1 MLKSPVTLR
10 ERAARFRY
18 LASGVPDARDAEQLA
33 VFAEEL
39 EAQARRL
46 EENIR
51 ATRTHGA
58 ISRQLLGELK
68 QTSAQ
73 AKEALRR
80 AKAPLGRK
88 S

>member
-10 ERAARFRY
+10 ENAARFRRV
-18 LASGVPDARDAEQLA
+18 ASDARDRHDAEQLA

-39 EAQARRL
+39 EAEAQRL
-46 EENIR
+46 EDNIR

-58 ISRQLLGELK
+58 ISRQR
-68 QTSAQ
+68 S
-73 AKEALRR
+73 
-80 AKAPLGRK
+80 P